1 MIVWKNCFLILLFL
15 FVVIVLKLIKSNF
28 IFVNFIFNIL
38 YVCIGKCEI
47 YIYWFYNVIINVK
60 EEEEVK
66 NFRRI

>member
-1 MIVWKNCFLILLFL
+1 MIVWKNCYLILLFS

-38 YVCIGKCEI
+38 YVCKCEI